1 MTGHGA
7 KFAAKEEAIT
17 ALLVQRNVDEA
28 AEAAG
33 IAPKTLIRCNEGSG
47 VCNRAPRNVRQGL
60 QPSLVE

>member
-47 VCNRAPRNVRQGL
+47 VCNRLP
-60 QPSLVE
+60 